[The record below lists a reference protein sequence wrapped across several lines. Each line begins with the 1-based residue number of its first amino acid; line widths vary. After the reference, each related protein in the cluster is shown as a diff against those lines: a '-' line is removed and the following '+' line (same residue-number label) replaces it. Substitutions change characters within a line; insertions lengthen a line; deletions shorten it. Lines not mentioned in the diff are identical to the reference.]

1 MEKLAIESRFC
12 LSVGLSIGATVSMAM
27 QEAAFGAAD
36 EPFSIVSMTLHDK
49 ALAGAHDVELSGN
62 IAYVPGKSNSLS
74 VIDISDPAN
83 PEILWYLSDPGIPD
97 SETALPVGDRLF
109 LGTRDFLTLDVSDP
123 RNPVILKKISDRPR
137 IDKINGMIKVGD
149 FVLAANKSG
158 YVDAFDVSDMSNPVL
173 YGALETKNQFDL
185 QLPHDIDRYE
195 DYIVIVDPNG
205 FAPPVGKLGIIKVM
219 KEGNILPVDQWK
231 LVGKVE
237 GKELIGA
244 NRVQVKGSFAI
255 VGGSFNPAAR
265 EEAGVGFSHIAVV
278 DISDPQNPI
287 IVAEQPFH
295 DHRGPNGLT
304 IAGNVVFC
312 AGGQTIAAYDIRSP
326 TKPKLLVSQSFPV
339 YKDFSKTDNYH
350 DLIYR
355 DGYLYVSAQSDNGF
369 LILKVEDKLVR
380 ELASA
385 FQKVWLPYRFDGQ
398 DIP

>member
-1 MEKLAIESRFC
+1 
-12 LSVGLSIGATVSMAM
+12 
-27 QEAAFGAAD
+27 
-36 EPFSIVSMTLHDK
+36 
-49 ALAGAHDVELSGN
+49 
-62 IAYVPGKSNSLS
+62 
-74 VIDISDPAN
+74 
-83 PEILWYLSDPGIPD
+83 
-97 SETALPVGDRLF
+97 
-109 LGTRDFLTLDVSDP
+109 
-123 RNPVILKKISDRPR
+123 
-137 IDKINGMIKVGD
+137 
-149 FVLAANKSG
+149 
-158 YVDAFDVSDMSNPVL
+158 MSNPVL